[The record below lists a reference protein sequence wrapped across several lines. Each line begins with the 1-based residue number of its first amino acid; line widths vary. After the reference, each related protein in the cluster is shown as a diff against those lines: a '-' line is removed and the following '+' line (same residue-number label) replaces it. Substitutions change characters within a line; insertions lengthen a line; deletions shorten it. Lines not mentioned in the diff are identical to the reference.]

1 MGVKNLAVLYFDDE
15 FHPKI
20 RGFSFHM
27 LYFSLHA
34 QESDLSL
41 LSCFL
46 LMKVQ
51 KNLPAIDETVH

>member
-1 MGVKNLAVLYFDDE
+1 MNLAELYFDDE

-20 RGFSFHM
+20 RESFFHM

-41 LSCFL
+41 LFYFL

-51 KNLPAIDETVH
+51 KNLPAIDETEH